1 VVRKLGEVIGTVIS
15 IALSI
20 PAVLLTLVLFYGIVL
35 LIFEYVFGVTL
46 WNPFRGGGVGMGG

>member
-1 VVRKLGEVIGTVIS
+1 MVRKLGEVVGTAIS

-20 PAVLLTLVLFYGIVL
+20 PAVLLALLVFYGIVL

-46 WNPFRGGGVGMGG
+46 WNPFRRGGVGMGG